1 MDSLASFALTR
12 DFPTDDLLEHQPYGR
27 HKPLISRSLI
37 RNTVGHVLFQIIVT
51 FVLIFH
57 GDDLMD
63 VEDGFTPE
71 TLCIPTQH
79 SSLVFTTFVF
89 MQLFNEINSRE
100 IHGRNVFKGMHR
112 NYAFIIIWLGQ
123 VVIQVFIPLDLAYSF
138 TMYRT
143 PSLILISY
151 AHCYY

>member
-12 DFPTDDLLEHQPYGR
+12 DVPSDDLLKHKPYGR
-27 HKPLISRSLI
+27 HKPLIGRSLI
-37 RNTVGHVLFQIIVT
+37 RNVIGHVIFQTVIT

-63 VEDGFTPE
+63 VEDGFTLE

-100 IHGRNVFKGMHR
+100 IHGRNVFKGIHK
-112 NYAFIIIWLGQ
+112 NYTFIIIWLSQLVVQ
-123 VVIQVFIPLDLAYSF
+123 VCLVLFIYVFVN
-138 TMYRT
+138 
-143 PSLILISY
+143 ISK
-151 AHCYY
+151 